1 MTIETTLIK
10 ALTNFTMEMETYSYS
25 TRDYYEQ
32 DQLEYARKIFIEA
45 IMDKAY
51 YLVHLGRIPSEKYA
65 NDKKQQALNTIE
77 RAKAGEIDF
86 NAARQANCLSHAATA
101 KHEVLDTM
109 LKELQAY
116 YTEWQGEP
124 YLPYKADK
132 SFLTGNVVA
141 QDIEVPSDVAQQL
154 AAMEAE
160 LSS

>member
-1 MTIETTLIK
+1 MTIENTLIK
-10 ALTNFTMEMETYSYS
+10 SLTNFTMEMEEYSYS
-25 TRDYYEQ
+25 TRDYYEK
-32 DQLEYARKIFIEA
+32 DQLEYARLIFIKA

-51 YLVHLGRIPSEKYA
+51 YLVHGGNIPSEKFAY
-65 NDKKQQALNTIE
+65 DKKQHALATVK

-86 NAARQANCLSHAATA
+86 NSARQANCQSHAASA
-101 KHEVLDTM
+101 KHEVLDTL
-109 LKELQAY
+109 LKELQVY

-141 QDIEVPSDVAQQL
+141 QEIKVPSDVAQEL

>member
-1 MTIETTLIK
+1 MTIENTLIK

-86 NAARQANCLSHAATA
+86 NAARQANCISHAATA

-109 LKELQAY
+109 LKELQSF
-116 YTEWQGEP
+116 YTEWQGDP
-124 YLPYKADK
+124 YLPYKADS

-141 QDIEVPSDVAQQL
+141 QEIEVPADIQQQL
-154 AAMEAE
+154 AAMETK